1 MAQIEVTTATGKTK
15 TIDAEARGTLMETLR
30 DEGLVEG
37 ACGGV
42 ASCGTCHV
50 YLDEGWLPEMK
61 PIEEDEQL
69 MLDGLAEVVEV
80 RPNSRLACQIKFTER
95 LDGLVLEIAPEQ

>member
-1 MAQIEVTTATGKTK
+1 MAQIEVITATGKTK
-15 TIDAEARGTLMETLR
+15 TLDAEPGGTLMEALR

-50 YLDEGWLPEMK
+50 YLDEDWAADMN

-69 MLDGLAEVVEV
+69 MLDGLAEAVEV
-80 RPNSRLACQIKFTER
+80 RSTSRLACQIPMSEK
-95 LDGLVLEIAPEQ
+95 LDGLILEIAPQQ